1 MSHGREVY
9 ASPAPSA
16 SWRLPAKIPV
26 DTNLVDYHF
35 VNTSLNALKFDAA
48 ASFQLPKKHK
58 SGCEHL
64 MSTDSDGLLVVS
76 PYTSRSHL
84 LDLSG
89 VTKPN
94 QLLAMALTSF
104 KPTLSSYATA
114 TYTSA
119 FNWAEVMEDL
129 RASANNDTN
138 FHWQEQIF
146 YIVVF
151 RSQIPPT
158 TDRSHLGSL
167 DEISHA
173 EAMHTGG

>member
-1 MSHGREVY
+1 MSHGREVH

-16 SWRLPAKIPV
+16 SWRLPPKTPV
-26 DTNLVDYHF
+26 DANLVDYRF
-35 VNTSLNALKFDAA
+35 VNPSLNALKFDAA
-48 ASFQLPKKHK
+48 ASFQLPQKHK

-64 MSTDSDGLLVVS
+64 TSTESDGLLVVS

-84 LDLSG
+84 LDLSC

-104 KPTLSSYATA
+104 KPILSSYATA
-114 TYTSA
+114 PYTCA

-129 RASANNDTN
+129 RALANSDTS
-138 FHWQEQIF
+138 FHWQEQMF

-167 DEISHA
+167 DEVSHA
-173 EAMHTGG
+173 EAMYTGG

>member
-1 MSHGREVY
+1 MSHRPEVY
-9 ASPAPSA
+9 ALPTPPKS
-16 SWRLPAKIPV
+16 LPASEWSTV
-26 DTNLVDYHF
+26 DSNLVNYRL
-35 VNTSLNALKFDAA
+35 VNSSLNALKFDAA
-48 ASFQLPKKHK
+48 ASFQLPQKHK
-58 SGCEHL
+58 AGCEHIT
-64 MSTDSDGLLVVS
+64 SAETDGLLVVS

-84 LDLSG
+84 LDLSR

-104 KPTLSSYATA
+104 KPIQANYATA
-114 TYTSA
+114 PYTSA
-119 FNWAEVMEDL
+119 FNWTVVMEDL
-129 RASANNDTN
+129 RSLVKIETGYQ
-138 FHWQEQIF
+138 WQEQAF

-167 DEISHA
+167 DEVSHT

>member
-1 MSHGREVY
+1 MSLRLEVY

-16 SWRLPAKIPV
+16 SWRLPPKISG
-26 DTNLVDYHF
+26 DANLVDYHF
-35 VNTSLNALKFDAA
+35 VNPSLNALKFDAA
-48 ASFQLPKKHK
+48 ASFQLPQKHK

-64 MSTDSDGLLVVS
+64 TGTDSDGLLVVS

-104 KPTLSSYATA
+104 KPILSSYATA
-114 TYTSA
+114 PYISA
-119 FNWAEVMEDL
+119 FNWVEVMECL
-129 RASANNDTN
+129 RVLAKNDTSY
-138 FHWQEQIF
+138 HWQEQVF
-146 YIVVF
+146 YLVVF

-167 DEISHA
+167 DEVSHA